1 MALFAGVDL
10 GGTHLKLVVTDKEGH
25 VKLQRQ
31 VDMPFE
37 RNVGQVADLM
47 SQLIADCRNEA
58 VHPIVSIGLTMP
70 CVLDPNNGSVQL
82 IPNFP
87 QEWIGIQFGLLLQE
101 RCNMPVYTLN
111 DARAATYAELR
122 LGAGREYQDFVV
134 MILGTGVGGGIVL
147 GGELW
152 TGIRGVSGE
161 IGHMTVVSNGLR
173 CGCGNRGCLETIAS
187 GPAITA
193 EAVRR
198 VLQGLP
204 TLMRDLVGGDVSK
217 ITPTVV
223 DEAAVVGD
231 EAALEILH
239 HAAMAIKQALLSIR
253 ALINPE
259 ALILGGGV
267 GRSLALFRMLKDEC
281 VFENI
286 LFPGRLGSVEVEKA
300 MLSQWAGAIGA
311 AVWASDKQFR
321 ISNRIEE

>member
-1 MALFAGVDL
+1 MALYAGVDL

-25 VKLQRQ
+25 VKLKRQ
-31 VDMPFE
+31 VAIPIE
-37 RNVGQVADLM
+37 RSVAQVSALM
-47 SQLIADCRNEA
+47 SQLITDCHNEITD
-58 VHPIVSIGLTMP
+58 PIVSIGLTMP
-70 CVLDPNNGSVQL
+70 CVLDPKNGSVQL

-87 QEWIGIQFGLLLQE
+87 QEWVGIQFGSLLQE
-101 RCNMPVYTLN
+101 RCNMPVYILN

-122 LGAGREYQDFVV
+122 LGAGRGLQDFVV

-152 TGIRGVSGE
+152 TGFRGVSGE
-161 IGHMTVVSNGLR
+161 IGHMTVVPNGLR
-173 CGCGNRGCLETIAS
+173 CGCGNRGCLETISS

-193 EAVRR
+193 EAARR
-198 VLQGLP
+198 ILQGLP

-223 DEAAVVGD
+223 DEAAIAGD

-239 HAAMAIKQALLSIR
+239 DAAMAIKQSLLSIR

-267 GRSLALFRMLKDEC
+267 GQSQTLFRFLKAEC
-281 VFENI
+281 VFEEI
-286 LFPGRLGSVEVEKA
+286 LFPGSLGSVEVKKA
-300 MLSQWAGAIGA
+300 ALSQWAGAIGA
-311 AVWASDKQFR
+311 AIWASDK
-321 ISNRIEE
+321 SKETG